1 MTQVHLIGIGGSGI
15 SAIARLLLERG
26 YAVTGSDRALSPLA
40 VDLQKAGATIHL
52 GHAAENVNG
61 ADMVVRSSAIPDN
74 NVEVVAALQAGIP
87 VYKRADY
94 LGRLMEDKIEIAV
107 AGSHGKTTTSA
118 MLAWTLFKLGQ
129 DPSFIVGGVIANLGV
144 NAHAGNGSAFV
155 IEADEYDRMFLGL
168 KPHFAVVTNV
178 EHDHPD
184 CYPTSADFHGAFVAF
199 ARLVPTNGALVI
211 CDEDKG
217 ANELTTEARRIG
229 QRVIAYRIAENS
241 LTEDGEWALAQNLA
255 TNQHGGFTFNV
266 ILRLQ
271 GAPEFTLNVQLQA
284 PGLHNVRNALAVL
297 AVVALMRLP
306 LDEAANAL
314 AEFRGAA
321 RRFEIKGETGG
332 VILIDDYAHHPTEI
346 RATLDAARARY
357 PAGRIWAV
365 WQPHTYSRTRALFAE
380 FLLAF
385 GEADKVIV
393 SEVYASREPT
403 EDFSAKKVVE
413 AMNRQSAYFIAEL
426 AEISN
431 YLVSHL
437 KPGDVVIT
445 LSAGDAD
452 RVSAD
457 VLSRLQRRES

>member
-1 MTQVHLIGIGGSGI
+1 MTRVHLIGIGGSGI

-40 VDLQKAGATIHL
+40 ADLQKAGATVYL
-52 GHAAENVNG
+52 GHSAENVSG
-61 ADMVVRSSAIPDN
+61 ADVVVRSSAIPDD
-74 NVEVVAALQAGIP
+74 NVEVVAALGSGIP

-94 LGRLMEDKIEIAV
+94 LGRLMEDKVGIAI

-118 MLAWTLFKLGQ
+118 MLAWTLFRLGQ
-129 DPSFIVGGVIANLGV
+129 DPSFIVGGLIANLNV
-144 NAHAGNGSAFV
+144 NAHAGNGPAFV

-168 KPHFAVVTNV
+168 KPRFAVVTNV
-178 EHDHPD
+178 EYDHPD
-184 CYPTSADFHGAFVAF
+184 CYPTPADFRAAFTEF
-199 ARLVPTNGALVI
+199 ARLVPPNGALVI

-217 ANELTTEARRIG
+217 ANELTAEARRMG

-241 LTEDGEWALAQNLA
+241 LTQAGEWALAQNLA
-255 TNQHGGFTFNV
+255 TNQHGGFTFNA

-271 GAPEFTLNVQLQA
+271 GAPESLFNVQLQA

-297 AVVALMRLP
+297 AVIALMRLP
-306 LDEAANAL
+306 LEEAAKAL
-314 AEFRGAA
+314 AEFRGTA
-321 RRFEIKGETGG
+321 RRFEIKGEAGG
-332 VILIDDYAHHPTEI
+332 VIVIDDYAHHPTEI

-385 GEADKVIV
+385 GEADRVIV
-393 SEVYASREPT
+393 SEVYAAREPK
-403 EDFSAKKVVE
+403 EDFSAQKVVE

-426 AEISN
+426 AEISD

-437 KPGDVVIT
+437 KPGDVVIV
-445 LSAGDAD
+445 LSAGDAEK
-452 RVSAD
+452 VSAE
-457 VLSRLQRRES
+457 VLAGLERREL